1 MIQFAKDS
9 TKQQVWDMWKTVFGD
24 SDDYMRIYFR
34 HKYRNENTL
43 IYFENDRAAAS
54 LQMLP
59 YRFTFCGEE
68 IQVYYL
74 SGVSTL
80 AEYRGKGY
88 ARKLLLKSFEVAKER
103 NIPLILLVPQE
114 DWLLNFYEKFGFA
127 QVFDSGTEVLP
138 SLKKIIDN
146 NEGNLLEAYEEFDF
160 IYRNEDMTVQKSH
173 SDFEA
178 IIEEAALFGYPSK
191 MNLRGMARIIDA
203 ELLVNLFANKYK
215 DKSFTA
221 SVSDEIL
228 KANNTIFSVSSGE
241 VKKNTSNIIQPL
253 LKLDIKEFTQVLMGF
268 RTSEKSTLISSLFP
282 EKMPVMNMMLE

>member
-24 SDDYMRIYFR
+24 SDDYMHIYFR
-34 HKYRNENTL
+34 YKYRNENTL
-43 IYFENDRAAAS
+43 IYFENDRAVSS

-80 AEYRGKGY
+80 TEYRGKGY
-88 ARKLLLKSFEVAKER
+88 ARKLLLKSFEIAKER
-103 NIPLILLVPQE
+103 NIPLVLLVPQD
-114 DWLLNFYEKFGFA
+114 DWLLNFYEKYGFA

-146 NEGNLLEAYEEFDF
+146 NEGNLLEAYDEFDF

-191 MNLRGMARIIDA
+191 MNLRGMARIIDS

-215 DKSFTA
+215 DKSFSA
-221 SVSDEIL
+221 NVSDEIL
-228 KANNTIFSVSSGE
+228 KANNTLFSVSSGK

-268 RTSEKSTLISSLFP
+268 HTSEKAAPISLLFP
-282 EKMPVMNMMLE
+282 EKTPVMNLMLE